1 MTKFFHKLTL
11 SLAALVVCSTVLAF
25 DMPEINLPDGFQIE
39 VLTDQVPGA
48 RSMALG
54 DKGTLF
60 VSTMRE
66 GKIYAVSGIDS
77 EPEVLTIASD
87 LYMPNGI
94 AFKDGNLYV
103 AEIHRVHKFENIEDR
118 LSAPKSK
125 IINKSYPTD
134 RHHGWRYIAFGPDG
148 KLYIPIGAPCN
159 ICNEPDYGVITRIDT
174 DGSNKEVIAHGIR
187 NTVGITFHPQTND
200 LWFTDNNKDMMGDD
214 IPPGELN
221 RLSREGEHFGFPFCH
236 ATDIPD
242 NEGFDSLGNCSDI
255 TPPVQELDAHVAALG
270 LKFYTGSM
278 FPDEYK
284 NQIFIPEHGSWNRS
298 KKSGYRI
305 TLVRLNGNQA
315 VSYEVFADG
324 WMKNEETLG
333 RPVDLLVLPDGSM
346 LVTPINQPACPRSLH
361 FSSIRLRIL
370 HTKQLDCHSI

>member
-1 MTKFFHKLTL
+1 
-11 SLAALVVCSTVLAF
+11 
-25 DMPEINLPDGFQIE
+25 MPEINLPDGFHIE

-66 GKIYAVSGIDS
+66 GKVYAVSGIDS

-87 LYMPNGI
+87 LYMPNGV

-118 LSAPKSK
+118 LGDPHSK

-148 KLYIPIGAPCN
+148 KLYIPIGVPCN
-159 ICNEPDYGVITRIDT
+159 ICDEPDYGVITRIDT

-242 NEGFDSLGNCSDI
+242 NDGYDSLGSCSDV

-333 RPVDLLVLPDGSM
+333 RPVDLLVLPDGS
-346 LVTPINQPACPRSLH
+346 LLLSDDDNGVIYKITYQ
-361 FSSIRLRIL
+361 
-370 HTKQLDCHSI
+370 

>member
-1 MTKFFHKLTL
+1 
-11 SLAALVVCSTVLAF
+11 
-25 DMPEINLPDGFQIE
+25 
-39 VLTDQVPGA
+39 
-48 RSMALG
+48 
-54 DKGTLF
+54 
-60 VSTMRE
+60 
-66 GKIYAVSGIDS
+66 
-77 EPEVLTIASD
+77 
-87 LYMPNGI
+87 
-94 AFKDGNLYV
+94 
-103 AEIHRVHKFENIEDR
+103 
-118 LSAPKSK
+118 
-125 IINKSYPTD
+125 
-134 RHHGWRYIAFGPDG
+134 
-148 KLYIPIGAPCN
+148 
-159 ICNEPDYGVITRIDT
+159 
-174 DGSNKEVIAHGIR
+174 
-187 NTVGITFHPQTND
+187 
-200 LWFTDNNKDMMGDD
+200 MMGDD

-236 ATDIPD
+236 GTDIPD
-242 NEGFDSLGNCSDI
+242 NDGYDSLGSCSDV

-346 LVTPINQPACPRSLH
+346 LVSDDDNGVIYKITYQ
-361 FSSIRLRIL
+361 
-370 HTKQLDCHSI
+370 

>member
-1 MTKFFHKLTL
+1 MTKFFCNLNVYF
-11 SLAALVVCSTVLAF
+11 AFLVVCSNIQAF

-60 VSTMRE
+60 VSTRGIGE
-66 GKIYAVSGIDS
+66 KGKVYAVSNLDS
-77 EPEVLTIASD
+77 EPEVIIIAKG
-87 LYMPNGI
+87 LYMPNGV

-103 AEIHRVHKFENIEDR
+103 AEVQRVHKFEDIENR
-118 LSAPKSK
+118 LNAPQSR

-134 RHHGWRYIAFGPDG
+134 AHHGWRYITFGPDG

-159 ICNEPDYGVITRIDT
+159 ACNEPDYAVITRIDT
-174 DGSNKEVIAHGIR
+174 DGNNKEVIANGIR
-187 NTVGITFHPQTND
+187 NTVGMTFHPETNE

-236 ATDIPD
+236 GIDIPD
-242 NEGFDSLGNCSDI
+242 DEGYESLGSCSES

-278 FPDEYK
+278 FPDEYR
-284 NQIFIPEHGSWNRS
+284 NQIFISEHGSWNRS

-305 TLVRLNGNQA
+305 TLVRLDGNQA

-324 WMKNEETLG
+324 WMKDEETLG
-333 RPVDLLVLPDGSM
+333 RPVDLLVLADGSM
-346 LVTPINQPACPRSLH
+346 LLSDDKNGVIY
-361 FSSIRLRIL
+361 RI
-370 HTKQLDCHSI
+370 TYQQN

>member
-1 MTKFFHKLTL
+1 MTKFFRSLNL
-11 SLAALVVCSTVLAF
+11 SLAAFFACSALLAF

-66 GKIYAVSGIDS
+66 GNVYAISGIDS
-77 EPEVLTIASD
+77 EPNVLTIASD

-103 AEIHRVHKFENIEDR
+103 AEIHRIHKFENIEDR
-118 LSAPKSK
+118 LTSPKSR

-159 ICNEPDYGVITRIDT
+159 VCNETDYAVITRIDA

-187 NTVGITFHPQTND
+187 NTVGITFHPQTNE

-221 RLSREGEHFGFPFCH
+221 RLSKEGEHFGFPFCH
-236 ATDIPD
+236 GTDIPD
-242 NEGFDSLGNCSDI
+242 NDGYDSLGSCSDV

-284 NQIFIPEHGSWNRS
+284 NQIFIAEHGSWNRS

-305 TLVRLNGNQA
+305 TLVRLDGNRA

-346 LVTPINQPACPRSLH
+346 LLSDDDNGVIYKITYQ
-361 FSSIRLRIL
+361 
-370 HTKQLDCHSI
+370 

>member
-1 MTKFFHKLTL
+1 MTKLFHNLTL

-25 DMPEINLPDGFQIE
+25 DIPEINLPDGFQIE

-66 GKIYAVSGIDS
+66 GKVYAVSSIDS
-77 EPEVLTIASD
+77 QPEVLTIASG
-87 LYMPNGI
+87 LYMPNGV
-94 AFKDGNLYV
+94 AFEDGNLYV
-103 AEIHRVHKFENIEDR
+103 AEIHRVHKFTDIEDR
-118 LSAPKSK
+118 LNAPESRV
-125 IINKSYPTD
+125 INKSYPTD
-134 RHHGWRYIAFGPDG
+134 RHHGWRYITFGPDG
-148 KLYIPIGAPCN
+148 KLYIPIGSPCN
-159 ICNEPDYGVITRIDT
+159 ICDEPDYGVITRIDT

-221 RLSREGEHFGFPFCH
+221 RLSAEGEHFGFPFCH

-242 NEGFDSLGNCSDI
+242 NDGFDGLGNCSDI

-346 LVTPINQPACPRSLH
+346 LVSDDDNGVIYQITYQQN
-361 FSSIRLRIL
+361 
-370 HTKQLDCHSI
+370 

>member
-1 MTKFFHKLTL
+1 MTKLFHNLIL

-66 GKIYAVSGIDS
+66 GKVYAVSSIDS
-77 EPEVLTIASD
+77 QPEVLTIASG
-87 LYMPNGI
+87 LYMPNGV
-94 AFKDGNLYV
+94 AFEDGNLYV
-103 AEIHRVHKFENIEDR
+103 AEIHRVHKFTDIEDR
-118 LSAPKSK
+118 LNAPESSV
-125 IINKSYPTD
+125 INKSYPTD
-134 RHHGWRYIAFGPDG
+134 RHHGWRYITFGPDG
-148 KLYIPIGAPCN
+148 KLYIPIGSPCN
-159 ICNEPDYGVITRIDT
+159 ICDEPDYGVITRIDT

-221 RLSREGEHFGFPFCH
+221 RLSTEGEHFGFPFCH

-242 NEGFDSLGNCSDI
+242 NDGFDGLGNCSDI
-255 TPPVQELDAHVAALG
+255 TAPVQELDAHVAALG

-346 LVTPINQPACPRSLH
+346 LVSDDDNGVIYQITYQQN
-361 FSSIRLRIL
+361 
-370 HTKQLDCHSI
+370 

>member
-1 MTKFFHKLTL
+1 MSKFLHTL
-11 SLAALVVCSTVLAF
+11 AISIAFLITFSSTSAF
-25 DMPEINLPDGFQIE
+25 QMPDIDLPEGFSIK

-60 VSTMRE
+60 VSTRRA
-66 GKIYAVSGIDS
+66 GKVYAVSGIYS
-77 EPEVLTIASD
+77 EPEVLTIASG
-87 LYMPNGI
+87 LYMPNGV

-103 AEIHRVHKFENIEDR
+103 AEIHRVHKFEDIENR
-118 LSAPKSK
+118 LNAPKSS

-134 RHHGWRYIAFGPDG
+134 RHHGWRYITFGPDG

-159 ICNEPDYGVITRIDT
+159 ICDEPDYGVITRIDT
-174 DGSNKEVIAHGIR
+174 DGSNKEVIAQGIR
-187 NTVGITFHPQTND
+187 NTVGITFHPKTND

-221 RLSREGEHFGFPFCH
+221 RLSKEGEHFGFPFCH
-236 ATDIPD
+236 ASDIPD
-242 NEGFDSLGNCSDI
+242 KEGFDSLGNCSDI

-270 LKFYTGSM
+270 LTFYTGTM

-284 NQIFIPEHGSWNRS
+284 NQIFIAEHGSWNRS

-305 TLVRLNGNQA
+305 TLVRLDEDRA

-324 WMKNEETLG
+324 WMKEEKTLG

-346 LVTPINQPACPRSLH
+346 LLSDDDNGVIYQITYQ
-361 FSSIRLRIL
+361 
-370 HTKQLDCHSI
+370 

>member
-1 MTKFFHKLTL
+1 MTKFFHNQAL
-11 SLAALVVCSTVLAF
+11 SLAALVVCSTTLAF

-66 GKIYAVSGIDS
+66 GKVYAVSGTDS
-77 EPEVLTIASD
+77 QPKVLTIASD

-103 AEIHRVHKFENIEDR
+103 AEIHRVHKFEDIEDR
-118 LSAPKSK
+118 LNAPKSK
-125 IINKSYPTD
+125 VINKSYPTD
-134 RHHGWRYIAFGPDG
+134 RHHGWRYITFGPDG
-148 KLYIPIGAPCN
+148 KLYIPIGSPCN
-159 ICNEPDYGVITRIDT
+159 ICDEPDYGVITRIDT

-221 RLSREGEHFGFPFCH
+221 RLSTEGEHFGFPFCH
-236 ATDIPD
+236 ANDIPD
-242 NEGFDSLGNCSDI
+242 DEQKFASLGNCSDI

-305 TLVRLNGNQA
+305 TLVKLNGNRA

-346 LVTPINQPACPRSLH
+346 LVSDDENGVIYQITYQ
-361 FSSIRLRIL
+361 
-370 HTKQLDCHSI
+370 

>member
-1 MTKFFHKLTL
+1 MTKFFRNLNL
-11 SLAALVVCSTVLAF
+11 SLAAFVACSTVLAF
-25 DMPEINLPDGFQIE
+25 EIPEINLPDGFQIE

-66 GKIYAVSGIDS
+66 GKVYAVSGIDS
-77 EPEVLTIASD
+77 EPKVLTIASD
-87 LYMPNGI
+87 LYMPNGV

-103 AEIHRVHKFENIEDR
+103 AEIHRVHKFEKIEDQ
-118 LSAPKSK
+118 LGAPKSK

-148 KLYIPIGAPCN
+148 KLYIPIGVPCN
-159 ICNEPDYGVITRIDT
+159 ICDEPDYGVITRIDT

-187 NTVGITFHPQTND
+187 NTVGITFHPQTD
-200 LWFTDNNKDMMGDD
+200 ELWFTDNNKDMMGDD

-236 ATDIPD
+236 GTDIPD
-242 NEGFDSLGNCSDI
+242 NDGYDSLGSCSDV

-346 LVTPINQPACPRSLH
+346 LLSDDDNGVIYKITYQ
-361 FSSIRLRIL
+361 
-370 HTKQLDCHSI
+370 

>member
-1 MTKFFHKLTL
+1 MTKFFRSLNL
-11 SLAALVVCSTVLAF
+11 SLAAFFACSALLAF

-66 GKIYAVSGIDS
+66 GNVYAISGIDS
-77 EPEVLTIASD
+77 EPKVLTIASD

-103 AEIHRVHKFENIEDR
+103 AEVHRVLKFENIEDR
-118 LSAPKSK
+118 LTSPKSR

-159 ICNEPDYGVITRIDT
+159 VCNETDYAVITRIDA

-187 NTVGITFHPQTND
+187 NTVGITFHPQTNE

-221 RLSREGEHFGFPFCH
+221 RLSKEGEHFGFPFCH
-236 ATDIPD
+236 GTDIPD
-242 NEGFDSLGNCSDI
+242 NDGYDSLGSCSDV

-346 LVTPINQPACPRSLH
+346 LLSDDDNGVIYKITYQ
-361 FSSIRLRIL
+361 
-370 HTKQLDCHSI
+370 

>member
-11 SLAALVVCSTVLAF
+11 SLSALFVCSAVLAF

-66 GKIYAVSGIDS
+66 GKVYAVSGIDS

-87 LYMPNGI
+87 LYMPNGV

-103 AEIHRVHKFENIEDR
+103 AEIHRVHKFEDIEDR
-118 LSAPKSK
+118 LGDPKSK

-148 KLYIPIGAPCN
+148 KLYIPIGVPCN
-159 ICNEPDYGVITRIDT
+159 ICDEPDYGVITRIDT
-174 DGSNKEVIAHGIR
+174 DGLNKEVIAHGIR
-187 NTVGITFHPQTND
+187 NTVGITFHPQTDD

-242 NEGFDSLGNCSDI
+242 NDGYDSLGSCSDV

-346 LVTPINQPACPRSLH
+346 LLSDDDNGVIYKITYQ
-361 FSSIRLRIL
+361 
-370 HTKQLDCHSI
+370 

>member
-1 MTKFFHKLTL
+1 MSKFIG
-11 SLAALVVCSTVLAF
+11 ALVISIVFLVIFSSVPAF
-25 DMPEINLPDGFQIE
+25 QMPDIDLPEGFTIK

-60 VSTMRE
+60 VSTM
-66 GKIYAVSGIDS
+66 GKGKVYAVSGIDS
-77 EPEVLTIASD
+77 EPEVLTIASG
-87 LYMPNGI
+87 LYMPNGV

-103 AEIHRVHKFENIEDR
+103 AEIHRVHKFEDIENR
-118 LSAPKSK
+118 LNAPKSS

-134 RHHGWRYIAFGPDG
+134 RHHGWRYITFGPDG

-159 ICNEPDYGVITRIDT
+159 ICDEPDYGVITRIDT
-174 DGSNKEVIAHGIR
+174 DGSNKEVIAQGIR
-187 NTVGITFHPQTND
+187 NTVGITFHPKTND

-221 RLSREGEHFGFPFCH
+221 RLSKEGEHFGFPFCH
-236 ATDIPD
+236 ASNIPD

-270 LKFYTGSM
+270 LTFYTGTM

-284 NQIFIPEHGSWNRS
+284 NQIFIAEHGSWNRS

-305 TLVRLNGNQA
+305 TLVRLDEDRA

-324 WMKNEETLG
+324 WMKEEKTLG

-346 LVTPINQPACPRSLH
+346 LLSDDDNGVIYQITYQ
-361 FSSIRLRIL
+361 
-370 HTKQLDCHSI
+370 

>member
-1 MTKFFHKLTL
+1 MTKFFHNLTM
-11 SLAALVVCSTVLAF
+11 SLAALVVSSNVLAF
-25 DMPEINLPDGFQIE
+25 DMPEINLPEGFKIE

-66 GKIYAVSGIDS
+66 GKVYAVSGIDS

-87 LYMPNGI
+87 LYMPNGV

-103 AEIHRVHKFENIEDR
+103 AEVHRVLKFENIEDR
-118 LSAPKSK
+118 LTSPKSR

-159 ICNEPDYGVITRIDT
+159 VCNETDYAVITRIDA

-187 NTVGITFHPQTND
+187 NTVGITFHPQTNE

-221 RLSREGEHFGFPFCH
+221 RLSKEGEHFGFPFCH
-236 ATDIPD
+236 GTDIPD
-242 NEGFDSLGNCSDI
+242 NDGYDSLGSCSDV

-346 LVTPINQPACPRSLH
+346 LVSDDDNGVIYKITYQ
-361 FSSIRLRIL
+361 
-370 HTKQLDCHSI
+370 

>member
-1 MTKFFHKLTL
+1 L
-11 SLAALVVCSTVLAF
+11 SVATLVVCSAVVAF

-66 GKIYAVSGIDS
+66 GKVYAVSGIDS
-77 EPEVLTIASD
+77 EPEVLTIASG
-87 LYMPNGI
+87 LYMPNGV
-94 AFKDGNLYV
+94 AFKDGSLYV
-103 AEIHRVHKFENIEDR
+103 AEIHRVHKFEDIEDQ
-118 LSAPKSK
+118 LSAPKSR

-159 ICNEPDYGVITRIDT
+159 ICDEPDYGVITRIDT

-236 ATDIPD
+236 ANDIPD
-242 NEGFDSLGNCSDI
+242 NDGYDELGDCSDI

-270 LKFYTGSM
+270 LKFYTGTM

-305 TLVRLNGNQA
+305 TLV
-315 VSYEVFADG
+315 D
-324 WMKNEETLG
+324 
-333 RPVDLLVLPDGSM
+333 
-346 LVTPINQPACPRSLH
+346 
-361 FSSIRLRIL
+361 
-370 HTKQLDCHSI
+370 

>member
-1 MTKFFHKLTL
+1 MTKFFRSLNL
-11 SLAALVVCSTVLAF
+11 SLAAFFACSALLAF

-66 GKIYAVSGIDS
+66 GNVYAISGIDS
-77 EPEVLTIASD
+77 EPNVLTIASD

-103 AEIHRVHKFENIEDR
+103 AEVHRVLKFENIEDR
-118 LSAPKSK
+118 LTSPKSR

-159 ICNEPDYGVITRIDT
+159 VCNETDYAVITRIDA

-187 NTVGITFHPQTND
+187 NTVGITFHPQTNE

-221 RLSREGEHFGFPFCH
+221 RLSKEGEHFGFPFCH
-236 ATDIPD
+236 GTDIPD
-242 NEGFDSLGNCSDI
+242 NDGYDSLGSCSDV

-284 NQIFIPEHGSWNRS
+284 NQIFIAEHGSWNRS

-305 TLVRLNGNQA
+305 TLVRLDGNRA

-346 LVTPINQPACPRSLH
+346 LLSDDDNGVIYKITYQ
-361 FSSIRLRIL
+361 
-370 HTKQLDCHSI
+370 